1 MSSTSSP
8 TVVEAGI
15 QARLPR
21 ARALPIRVFAFD
33 RPALWLAAGAAIGVG
48 VAGMWNVRAIDG
60 LGVATFVVPLVGPF
74 QGKAAQFAAFGPG
87 FGALFAVAAGLA
99 ATATASSLATF
110 TLLPGLASS
119 VAGIPRASA
128 LKVPAIMAVLVAT
141 VGALY
146 GAFIGRMGPE
156 GAAAFNTSAIRSAQS
171 FVVFGALGSLMLIWA
186 AFEARLLAAP
196 VVGAPPIARIFLA
209 QAGRQ
214 GGDRRRDRR
223 RLHAG
228 AAARR
233 VPRIPALR
241 RATRERRLRRRR
253 HGAAVPRDDGDSD
266 RPAGVHGR
274 ARTRPPQSMDAR
286 EPASLSARLGGRDG
300 GRRRVSHLLL
310 GHHPRVAVARALGF
324 SARPLSVIRG
334 ARG

>member
-1 MSSTSSP
+1 MSSISSP
-8 TVVEAGI
+8 PVVETGL

-21 ARALPIRVFAFD
+21 PRALPIRVVAFD

-60 LGVATFVVPLVGPF
+60 LGVAAFVVPLVGPF

-87 FGALFAVAAGLA
+87 FGTRFAVASGLA

-119 VAGIPRASA
+119 VVGIPRASA
-128 LKVPAIMAVLVAT
+128 LKVPAIMAALVAT

-171 FVVFGALGSLMLIWA
+171 FVVFGTLGSLMLIWA

-196 VVGAPPIARIFLA
+196 AVGATPIVRIFLA
-209 QAGRQ
+209 QPAVKAAI
-214 GGDRRRDRR
+214 
-223 RLHAG
+223 AG
-228 AAARR
+228 AIAGGFTLGRPLAVFREFLLYAAQPGS
-233 VPRIPALR
+233 V
-241 RATRERRLRRRR
+241 
-253 HGAAVPRDDGDSD
+253 GYG
-266 RPAGVHGR
+266 AGVMAMQSLATMAIPIGLLACTVVLGHGR
-274 ARTRPPQSMDAR
+274 LNRWTRANPR
-286 EPASLSARLGGRDG
+286 RSALVSAAAMAAGGAFLIFYWAITRVWPWLGRWGFQ
-300 GRRRVSHLLL
+300 L
-310 GHHPRVAVARALGF
+310 GLYQ
-324 SARPLSVIRG
+324 
-334 ARG
+334 

>member
-1 MSSTSSP
+1 MSAISSP
-8 TVVEAGI
+8 TVVEAGLP
-15 QARLPR
+15 ARPRR
-21 ARALPIRVFAFD
+21 ARVLTIPVAVFD

-119 VAGIPRASA
+119 AGRIPRASA
-128 LKVPAIMAVLVAT
+128 LKVPAIMAAIVAT

-171 FVVFGALGSLMLIWA
+171 FVVFGTLGSLMLVWA

-196 VVGAPPIARIFLA
+196 AVGVAPIGRIFLA
-209 QAGRQ
+209 RPAVKAAI
-214 GGDRRRDRR
+214 
-223 RLHAG
+223 AG
-228 AAARR
+228 AIAGGFTLGRPLAVFREFLLYAAQPGS
-233 VPRIPALR
+233 VLYGAGVMALQSLATMAIPIGLLACTVVLGHGRLNRWTRANPR
-241 RATRERRLRRRR
+241 RAALVSAAAMAAGGAFLIFYWAITRVWPWL
-253 HGAAVPRDDGDSD
+253 
-266 RPAGVHGR
+266 GR
-274 ARTRPPQSMDAR
+274 WGFQ
-286 EPASLSARLGGRDG
+286 LG
-300 GRRRVSHLLL
+300 LYQ
-310 GHHPRVAVARALGF
+310 
-324 SARPLSVIRG
+324 
-334 ARG
+334 

>member
-74 QGKAAQFAAFGPG
+74 QGKAAQFAALGPG

-209 QAGRQ
+209 QPAVKAAI
-214 GGDRRRDRR
+214 
-223 RLHAG
+223 AG
-228 AAARR
+228 AIAGGFTLGRPLAVFREFLLYAAQPGS
-233 VPRIPALR
+233 V
-241 RATRERRLRRRR
+241 
-253 HGAAVPRDDGDSD
+253 GYG
-266 RPAGVHGR
+266 AGVMALQSLATMAIPVGLLACTVVLGYGR
-274 ARTRPPQSMDAR
+274 LNRWTCANPRRSALVSAAAMAAGGAFLIFYWAITRVWPW
-286 EPASLSARLGGRDG
+286 LGRWGFQ
-300 GRRRVSHLLL
+300 L
-310 GHHPRVAVARALGF
+310 GLYQ
-324 SARPLSVIRG
+324 
-334 ARG
+334 

>member
-1 MSSTSSP
+1 MSAISSP
-8 TVVEAGI
+8 TVVEAGLP
-15 QARLPR
+15 ARPRR
-21 ARALPIRVFAFD
+21 ARVLTIPVAVFD

-60 LGVATFVVPLVGPF
+60 LGVAAFVVPLVGPF

-119 VAGIPRASA
+119 AGRIPRASA
-128 LKVPAIMAVLVAT
+128 LKVPAIMAALVAT

-171 FVVFGALGSLMLIWA
+171 FVVFGTLGSLMLVWA

-196 VVGAPPIARIFLA
+196 AVGVAPIGRIFLA
-209 QAGRQ
+209 RPAVKAAI
-214 GGDRRRDRR
+214 
-223 RLHAG
+223 AG
-228 AAARR
+228 AIAGGFTLGRPLAVFREFLLYAAQPGS
-233 VPRIPALR
+233 VLY
-241 RATRERRLRRRR
+241 
-253 HGAAVPRDDGDSD
+253 G
-266 RPAGVHGR
+266 AGVMALQSVATMAIPIGLLACTVVLGYGR
-274 ARTRPPQSMDAR
+274 LNRWTCANPRRSALVSAAAMAAGGAFLIFYWAITRVWPW
-286 EPASLSARLGGRDG
+286 LGRWGFQ
-300 GRRRVSHLLL
+300 L
-310 GHHPRVAVARALGF
+310 GLYQ
-324 SARPLSVIRG
+324 
-334 ARG
+334 

>member
-8 TVVEAGI
+8 TVEAGI

-21 ARALPIRVFAFD
+21 TRVLPIHIVAFD

-119 VAGIPRASA
+119 AAGIPRASA

-196 VVGAPPIARIFLA
+196 AVGAPPIVRIFLA
-209 QAGRQ
+209 GPAVKAAIAGTIA
-214 GGDRRRDRR
+214 GGFTLGRPLAVFREFLLYAAQPGSVGYGAGVMALQSLATMAIPIGLLACTVVLGHGRLNRWACANPRRSA
-223 RLHAG
+223 LVS
-228 AAARR
+228 AAAMAAGGAFLIFYWAITR
-233 VPRIPALR
+233 VWPWL
-241 RATRERRLRRRR
+241 
-253 HGAAVPRDDGDSD
+253 
-266 RPAGVHGR
+266 GR
-274 ARTRPPQSMDAR
+274 WGFQ
-286 EPASLSARLGGRDG
+286 LG
-300 GRRRVSHLLL
+300 LYQ
-310 GHHPRVAVARALGF
+310 
-324 SARPLSVIRG
+324 
-334 ARG
+334 